1 MRKQI
6 KHLSILICFAIGW
19 NPTLRAQEDLM
30 AYLDSQ
36 NQVEQDFVLATF
48 KTTRLVSGHSVET
61 NAKGV
66 TQMLIGHRFGRVNS
80 GWRDLFGIDMATMRI
95 GLEYSLNDNFTV
107 GLGRSSYQKVFD
119 GTLKYRILRQQSGKK
134 EIPLTLTWV
143 SSAYLQT
150 MEWADPSRDNY
161 FRSRLSYHHSL
172 LIARKFGK
180 LLSLQLMPT
189 LVHRNLVPSAADHN
203 LIYGLGAGGSL
214 RLTRSIRFNTEYFYL
229 QPNQIVTEIG
239 GEKPRSSLSIGID
252 LETGGHVFQLHISN
266 SRGMTEQMLLGQ
278 TSGDFLKGDIHL
290 GFNISRVF

>member
-1 MRKQI
+1 MSHPI
-6 KHLSILICFAIGW
+6 KILHLLIILAFGW
-19 NPTLRAQEDLM
+19 KSNLNAQEDLM
-30 AYLDSQ
+30 VYLDSQ
-36 NQVEQDFVLATF
+36 DQVTQDYVLATF

-95 GLEYSLNDNFTV
+95 GLEYSLSDNFTI

-214 RLTRSIRFNTEYFYL
+214 RLTKSIRFNTEYFYL
-229 QPNQIVTEIG
+229 PPNQIVTEIG
-239 GEKPRSSLSIGID
+239 GEKPRSSISFGID

-278 TSGDFLKGDIHL
+278 SSGDILKGDIHL